1 MDWLNDVLGFL
12 PELDAYLDTLLSSL
26 GIWGVV
32 LSSVLLICESIIPP
46 LPAFVFITINFLAFG
61 KIFGFILSWIC
72 TSIGCF
78 ISYKIFSGRL
88 RDWFLKKTKYKVKLN
103 KLMDRISE
111 MKVSTIALIVAIPF
125 SPAFLINIACGLSG
139 VEVKKFMLAIIIGK
153 ISMVYFWGYIGLTLM
168 ECLTN
173 PVALVKLLILL
184 LVAYIVSKTVSKV
197 LDIE

>member
-1 MDWLNDVLGFL
+1 MDWLINVLSFL
-12 PELDAYLDTLLSSL
+12 PELDAYLDALLSSL

-32 LSSVLLICESIIPP
+32 LSSILLIFESILPP

-72 TSIGCF
+72 TLIGCF
-78 ISYKIFSGRL
+78 ISYKLFSGKL
-88 RDWFLKKTKYKVKLN
+88 RDWFLKKTKEKDKLN
-103 KLMDRISE
+103 KLTVRISE

-125 SPAFLINIACGLSG
+125 TPAFLVNIACGLSG

-173 PVALVKLLILL
+173 PIALVRLLILL
-184 LVAYIVSKTVSKV
+184 LIAYVVSKVVSKV